1 VMWRIARLVKTFKRG
16 ARKGQLTP
24 EILRGVRTVLDQA
37 LNGLED
43 VLNGTRR

>member
-1 VMWRIARLVKTFKRG
+1 MWRIARLVKTFKRG
-16 ARKGQLTP
+16 ARRGQLTP

-43 VLNGTRR
+43 VLAGKNK